1 ITGVSVD
8 VMNRTRQCRMAP
20 ERAAAL
26 HENLPL
32 LDSVKVRVH
41 DGVAELSDGID
52 LGLHRVGRYGLFELP
67 DIHALLVLAAIRQP
81 QRAAGTRSILGNH
94 GAHDN
99 LSIPAIES
107 WNSCPILACKA
118 LHGFTGA

>member
-1 ITGVSVD
+1 HIQVPLETSLRLQVLARFRPIEKLRTRIGHRPDREIREALRSRHDRPITGVSVD

-67 DIHALLVLAAIRQP
+67 D
-81 QRAAGTRSILGNH
+81 
-94 GAHDN
+94 
-99 LSIPAIES
+99 
-107 WNSCPILACKA
+107 
-118 LHGFTGA
+118 